1 MSAMLMAICFTGM
14 DEEETK
20 NLTLSMA
27 KSGDLMDLSA
37 IHGKKIDKHST
48 GGVGDKT
55 TLVIGPLAAAA
66 GVPVAKMSGR
76 GLGHTGGTI
85 DKLESFHGFHT
96 SLTPEQFIKN
106 VNSIHIALA
115 GQTANLAPAD
125 KKIYALRDV
134 TGTVDQMSLIASSI
148 MSKKLASGADGIV
161 LDVKTGD
168 GAFMKTLE
176 DSKALAREMVQIGT
190 LAGRDM
196 SAVISDMDQPL
207 GYAVGNALE
216 VKEAIATLN
225 GNGPKDLRELV
236 LVLTSLMVV
245 KAGKAKDIRE
255 ARILLEETLDSGKAL
270 QVMKEWIVAQVELRR
285 KWNILIFCRRLSVRR
300 RSVRKRVDLLRRSIP
315 KRLEGFVCCLAEAE
329 PKREIQSICRS
340 DLYFGKSRRPGTLR

>member
-1 MSAMLMAICFTGM
+1 
-14 DEEETK
+14 
-20 NLTLSMA
+20 
-27 KSGDLMDLSA
+27 
-37 IHGKKIDKHST
+37 
-48 GGVGDKT
+48 
-55 TLVIGPLAAAA
+55 
-66 GVPVAKMSGR
+66 
-76 GLGHTGGTI
+76 
-85 DKLESFHGFHT
+85 
-96 SLTPEQFIKN
+96 
-106 VNSIHIALA
+106 
-115 GQTANLAPAD
+115 
-125 KKIYALRDV
+125 
-134 TGTVDQMSLIASSI
+134 
-148 MSKKLASGADGIV
+148 MSKVSIRCGRDRAGRKNRN
-161 LDVKTGD
+161 

-176 DSKALAREMVQIGT
+176 DSKLWREMVQIGT

-216 VKEAIATLN
+216 VKEGIATLN
-225 GNGPKDLRELV
+225 GNGPEDLRELV

-270 QVMKEWIVAQVELRR
+270 QVMKKEWIVAQGGTAEEVEHPDL
-285 KWNILIFCRRLSVRR
+285 CRRLSVRR
-300 RSVRKRVDLLRRSIP
+300 RSVRKNWICYESIP